1 MTGRC
6 VQGWR
11 RTCDARAAGPVRSS
25 ESGWTLVEL
34 MIVISLM
41 AVLAGIATI
50 GYGTAQT
57 RSREAVLKEDL
68 FRMRDA
74 IDQYFADRT
83 EYPESLDALVTE
95 QYLRTIP
102 DDPFT
107 SSSMTWQTVLAD
119 YDPANPLTQGIY
131 DVRSGAEGLAIDGSP
146 YAAW

>member
-1 MTGRC
+1 
-6 VQGWR
+6 
-11 RTCDARAAGPVRSS
+11 VRSS

-146 YAAW
+146 YAEW